1 MERMQS
7 RPYVR
12 RPYTFDRVVRLII
25 GSLFVIGAVL
35 LLRRLSSVLLP
46 FLVAWL
52 IAYLLEPFVQRN
64 KRMLGLK
71 GRFIPIL
78 ITLLSVVM
86 TFVLLCVL
94 FLPSIFN
101 EMNQMSVLVKEY
113 ANSNTT
119 VAFIPQ
125 SVHDFL
131 RDHIDFRKIGEE
143 MTGQDLRSLLDV
155 LVNFISSGFDFL
167 LSFVNWC
174 LAVLYVI
181 FIMLDYE
188 RLLEGFKHMVPPR
201 MRPSVFSV
209 FNDVTQSMN
218 HYFRGQS
225 LVALC
230 VGILFAIGF
239 VIVGLP
245 LGILLGLFVGLLNLV
260 PYLQMI
266 SIIPTTLLCLV
277 YAEQDGVGFWTVWWS
292 CMAVYVVVQCIQDL
306 VLTPKIMGK
315 YMGLNPAIIL
325 LSLSVWGSL
334 LGFIGLIIALPLT
347 TLLLAYYNQYIINRH
362 DGETP
367 SQRREDEEALAEAV
381 TDSHDGL

>member
-1 MERMQS
+1 MTQFEQ
-7 RPYVR
+7 YER
-12 RPYTFDRVVRLII
+12 RPYTFDRVVRLVL
-25 GSLFVIGAVL
+25 GALFVCGVVWL
-35 LLRRLSSVLLP
+35 LSRLSSVLLP

-64 KRMLGLK
+64 KRILGLK
-71 GRFIPIL
+71 GRIIPIAL
-78 ITLLSVVM
+78 TLLSVAMGIV
-86 TFVLLCVL
+86 VLAVV
-94 FLPSIFN
+94 FLPSIFS
-101 EMNQMSVLVKEY
+101 EMNQMAGLVKAY
-113 ANSNTT
+113 AQANNT

-131 RDHIDFRKIGEE
+131 RDHIDFKKIGDE
-143 MTGQDLRSLLDV
+143 MTGQDVRSLLDM
-155 LVNFISSGFDFL
+155 LVNFISSGFSFL
-167 LSFVNWC
+167 LEFINWC

-188 RLLEGFKHMVPPR
+188 KLLHGFKHMVPPR
-201 MRPSVFSV
+201 MRPSVFAI
-209 FNDVTQSMN
+209 FKDVTDSMN

-239 VIVGLP
+239 TIVGLP
-245 LGILLGLFVGLLNLV
+245 LGLLLGLFIGLLNLV
-260 PYLQMI
+260 PYLQLI

-277 YAEQDGVGFWTVWWS
+277 YSEQDGVGFWNVWWA
-292 CMAVYVVVQCIQDL
+292 CMAVYIVVQGIQDL
-306 VLTPKIMGK
+306 FLTPKIMGK

-347 TLLLAYYNQYIINRH
+347 TLLLSYYNRYIINRN

-367 SQRREDEEALAEAV
+367 SQHRADEKAFVEAV
-381 TDSHDGL
+381 TDSIDDKL